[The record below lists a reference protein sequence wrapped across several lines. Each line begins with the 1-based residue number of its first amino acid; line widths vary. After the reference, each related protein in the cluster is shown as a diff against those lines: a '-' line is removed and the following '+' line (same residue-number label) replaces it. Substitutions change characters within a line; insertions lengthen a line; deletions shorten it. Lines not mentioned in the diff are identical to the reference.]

1 MKKLILLFSVLMPYL
16 AMAQDAADG
25 KEADNFVYV
34 TVSQSLNI
42 KDWIVVQN
50 STGMNIEKFAVST
63 VDADGE
69 LHPLCIASDIV
80 DGEIRKVS
88 YFSGNKLKYLRGQ
101 TIAVKAKGVNIDG
114 TLSTYDF
121 DVYCYEQNHDL
132 YINLTSR
139 HILDF

>member
-50 STGMNIEKFAVST
+50 STGMNIEKFAVAT

-88 YFSGNKLKYLRGQ
+88 YFSGNKLKYLQ

>member
-16 AMAQDAADG
+16 AMAQDAAEG
-25 KEADNFVYV
+25 READSFVYV

-50 STGMNIEKFAVST
+50 STGMNIEKFAVAT

-88 YFSGNKLKYLRGQ
+88 YFSGNKLK
-101 TIAVKAKGVNIDG
+101 
-114 TLSTYDF
+114 
-121 DVYCYEQNHDL
+121 
-132 YINLTSR
+132 
-139 HILDF
+139 